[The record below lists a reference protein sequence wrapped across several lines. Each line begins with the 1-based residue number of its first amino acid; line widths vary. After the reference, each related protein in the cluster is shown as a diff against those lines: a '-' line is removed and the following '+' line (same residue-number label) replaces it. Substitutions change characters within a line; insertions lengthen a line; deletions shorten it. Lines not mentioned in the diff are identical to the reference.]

1 MTELA
6 PIVSYLLVMS
16 ITPGPN
22 NLMLTASGV
31 NFGFARTLPH
41 MLGIVAG
48 LTVQTYVTALGLGV
62 LFTEVPIVREGLKVV
77 GVAYLLW
84 MSWKIVGAQVA
95 NAKDGA
101 RPLRAYE
108 ATAFQFVNPKA
119 WIMTSTLTTLFLPA
133 GSPPQWAGLYLA
145 AILALVHFPCITVW
159 ALFGS
164 GLKRV
169 LVDPRSSRIFN
180 LVMCVLL
187 VGTAV
192 AIVLQ

>member
-1 MTELA
+1 MTELV

-31 NFGFARTLPH
+31 NFGFGRTLPH
-41 MLGIVAG
+41 MLGIVIG
-48 LTVQTYVTALGLGV
+48 LSVQTYITALGLGV
-62 LFTEVPIVREGLKVV
+62 LFTEIPLVRDGLKFI

-95 NAKDGA
+95 NAREGA
-101 RPLRAYE
+101 RPLRIYE

-119 WIMTSTLTTLFLPA
+119 WIMTSTLSTLFLPVDIRPLF
-133 GSPPQWAGLYLA
+133 GGLYLA
-145 AILALVHFPCITVW
+145 TILALVHFPCITVW

-169 LVDPRSSRIFN
+169 LVGARARRIFN
-180 LVMCVLL
+180 AVMCVLL
-187 VGTAV
+187 LATAA
-192 AIVLQ
+192 AIIWQ

>member
-1 MTELA
+1 MNELA

-31 NFGFARTLPH
+31 NFGFGRTLPH
-41 MLGIVAG
+41 MLGIVVG
-48 LTVQTYVTALGLGV
+48 LAIQTYLTALGLGV

-84 MSWKIVGAQVA
+84 MSWKIVGVQVA
-95 NAKDGA
+95 NATERA

-119 WIMTSTLTTLFLPA
+119 WIMTTTLTTLFLPA
-133 GSPPQWAGLYLA
+133 STQPQWAGLYLA
-145 AILALVHFPCITVW
+145 AILALVHFPCISVW

-169 LVDPRSSRIFN
+169 LVEAKVRRIFN

-187 VGTAV
+187 LGTAV

>member
-6 PIVSYLLVMS
+6 PIVSYLFVMS

-31 NFGFARTLPH
+31 NFGFGRTLPH
-41 MLGIVAG
+41 MIGIVVG
-48 LTVQTYVTALGLGV
+48 LSIQTYLTALGLGV

-95 NAKDGA
+95 NANEGA

-119 WIMTSTLTTLFLPA
+119 WIMTTTLSTLFLPV
-133 GSPPQWAGLYLA
+133 GTQPFIGGIYLA
-145 AILALVHFPCITVW
+145 AILALVHFPCISVW

-169 LVDPRSSRIFN
+169 LVAPNVRRIFN
-180 LVMCVLL
+180 VVMCVLL
-187 VGTAV
+187 LATAV

>member
-48 LTVQTYVTALGLGV
+48 LTAQTYVTALGLGV
-62 LFTEVPIVREGLKVV
+62 LFTEVPIVRAGLKVV

-95 NAKDGA
+95 NANDGA